1 MQTLRWRIIMRASLV
16 CPSAHLSNHLLTDCL
31 ALEGFSEAL
40 SKEILPEWNIRVTM

>member
-1 MQTLRWRIIMRASLV
+1 MQTLRWHTITRASLV
-16 CPSAHLSNHLLTDCL
+16 RPSAHFPSHLLTDCL